1 MTRNSFIWVYDGKSC
16 LWWFSLN
23 RNVALTSLAWGL
35 FFVLI
40 GLSWIASEYY
50 KISVVPYAALGAGII
65 LIGLNLARTGLGM
78 RLSKFS
84 LFIGIVAIAFGG
96 AALMGYELP
105 LFETI
110 IVLIGLFIIAEA
122 ARSLT
127 KSR

>member
-1 MTRNSFIWVYDGKSC
+1 MTCNSFIWVYDGKSC

-84 LFIGIVAIAFGG
+84 LFIGIVAFAFGG